1 MKKRL
6 STQTI
11 MRSENSISD
20 EMRQLIISYME
31 ACNAGEYADSEVLL
45 QKIKEQGVI
54 EYGDQD

>member
-1 MKKRL
+1 
-6 STQTI
+6 